1 MEQKTDNQ
9 KRMDKILENMQK
21 TGRLQLPEGKK
32 MALSFSFDFDS
43 SSVWME
49 SFGKRSIPPGV
60 SSVPWWACRGSWIC
74 WTGATSG
81 PLSSFRVIP
90 WTPIRKSAG
99 KSQRGAMR
107 SATTAMSTRTLRSAE
122 RTGNPGQNR
131 HPSYRLPVTG
141 F

>member
-49 SFGKRSIPPGV
+49 SFQKTSQV
-60 SSVPWWACRGSWIC
+60 YTSRG
-74 WTGATSG
+74 
-81 PLSSFRVIP
+81 
-90 WTPIRKSAG
+90 
-99 KSQRGAMR
+99 
-107 SATTAMSTRTLRSAE
+107 E
-122 RTGNPGQNR
+122 
-131 HPSYRLPVTG
+131 
-141 F
+141 